1 VPYPPDH
8 HMLRD
13 LALQLQRGVEI
24 GDRIVLPAP
33 AETRGPLGW
42 TRPGILATA
51 VDVVA
56 ASVALRSLSPDWLAT
71 SDISVRTLEQRQ
83 TGPIFGSAR
92 RLRSGRTTA
101 VIEVDLRDEATA
113 APVATSIVTFVRI
126 ARPDDTEAAP
136 VELPSETETL
146 EFGTPG
152 ADQAPPLLQTAGIS
166 TLDGE
171 QGIVELHKS
180 SYCGNSFGS
189 LQGGMVA
196 LLIEL
201 AGESAASHAN
211 TATCAAIDVAV
222 HYLAP
227 GTVGPYRTRA
237 EHLRRVGATD
247 LYRVELE
254 DTGNRR
260 LMAVGTVTTAC
271 PR

>member
-1 VPYPPDH
+1 MAYPPDH

-24 GDRIVLPAP
+24 GDRIVLPTP
-33 AETRGPLGW
+33 VEVRGPLGW
-42 TRPGILATA
+42 ARPGIIATA

-71 SDISVRTLEQRQ
+71 SEISVHTHERRQ
-83 TGPIFGSAR
+83 SGAIVGNAR

-101 VIEVDLRDEATA
+101 VIEVELCDEATGSR
-113 APVATSIVTFVRI
+113 VASSIATFVRI

-136 VELPSETETL
+136 VEVPTETETL
-146 EFGTPG
+146 EFGTAG
-152 ADQAPPLLQTAGIS
+152 ADQAPAIQRTAGVS

-171 QGIVELHKS
+171 HGVVELAKS
-180 SYCGNSFGS
+180 DYCGNSVGS

-201 AGESAASHAN
+201 SGESAASHAGG
-211 TATCAAIDVAV
+211 AARGALDVVV

-237 EHLRRVGATD
+237 AHQRRLGGAD

-254 DTGNRR
+254 DTGSGR
-260 LMAVGTVTTAC
+260 LMAVGLVTTANVG
-271 PR
+271 